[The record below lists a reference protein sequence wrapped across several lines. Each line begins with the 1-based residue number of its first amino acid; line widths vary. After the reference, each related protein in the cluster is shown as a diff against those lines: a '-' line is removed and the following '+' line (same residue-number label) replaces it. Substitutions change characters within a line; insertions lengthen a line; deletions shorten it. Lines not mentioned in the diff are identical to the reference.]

1 MNSLSRST
9 SRHSLADLLER
20 AGVYPEG
27 GGLSSDVE
35 IVSLTDD
42 SRVVGQ
48 GGLFVA
54 VRGHAVDGHRFVEFA
69 AAAGAAAVVVEG
81 GGRFSLS
88 ADCRVI
94 RVDDSREALARLA
107 AAFYGLCPASACPLH
122 LIGIT
127 GTNGKTTVSWM
138 LRSIVS
144 AAGLRAAL
152 IGTVEYDL
160 CRGRMR
166 APLTTPGAIDL
177 CRHLSDAA
185 EAGATHAILEVS
197 SHALDQRRT
206 DGLFFDIAAFTNFSG
221 DHLDYHGTSE
231 AYLAAKRRLFERLD
245 EHAVAIVNA
254 DDPAGR
260 TMADAIAARV
270 IWYGMESSKCDV
282 RARIVSV
289 DRRACEFV
297 LCGSGPEVLLRCPL
311 AGRHNVSNALA
322 ASTIALSLGIDSDA
336 IRRGIEG
343 LARVPGRLERVSSDA
358 CPFDVYVDYAHTDDA
373 LDNVLSVLRPLT
385 KGRLICVFGCGGDRD
400 RSKRP
405 RMAAAV
411 ARYADVAYVTSDNPR
426 TEKPEAIIEQILPG
440 FARQSRCAVQV
451 DADRRQAIEAAIGS
465 ADTGD
470 TVLIA
475 GKGHEDYQLVG
486 AQVLH
491 FDDREVAREC
501 LARLAITAED
511 AA

>member
-1 MNSLSRST
+1 
-9 SRHSLADLLER
+9 
-20 AGVYPEG
+20 
-27 GGLSSDVE
+27 
-35 IVSLTDD
+35 
-42 SRVVGQ
+42 
-48 GGLFVA
+48 
-54 VRGHAVDGHRFVEFA
+54 
-69 AAAGAAAVVVEG
+69 
-81 GGRFSLS
+81 
-88 ADCRVI
+88 
-94 RVDDSREALARLA
+94 
-107 AAFYGLCPASACPLH
+107 
-122 LIGIT
+122 
-127 GTNGKTTVSWM
+127 
-138 LRSIVS
+138 
-144 AAGLRAAL
+144 
-152 IGTVEYDL
+152 
-160 CRGRMR
+160 MR

-177 CRHLSDAA
+177 CRHLSNAA
-185 EAGATHAILEVS
+185 EAGATHGILEVS
-197 SHALDQRRT
+197 SHALDQCRT
-206 DGLFFDIAAFTNFSG
+206 DGLFFDVAAFTNFSG

-260 TMADAIAARV
+260 TMAGATAARV
-270 IWYGMESSKCDV
+270 IRYGLGASEPDV
-282 RARIVSV
+282 RARIVSA

-297 LCGSGPEVLLRCPL
+297 LCGLGLELLLRCPL

-322 ASTIALSLGIDSDA
+322 AATIALSLGIGSDA
-336 IRRGIEG
+336 IRRGIED
-343 LARVPGRLERVSSDA
+343 LAHVPGRLERVSSDA

-440 FARQSRCAVQV
+440 FVGQSRCAVQV
-451 DADRRQAIEAAIGS
+451 DAERRQAIEVAIEG
-465 ADTGD
+465 ADAGD

-501 LARLAITAED
+501 LARLAVANLG
-511 AA
+511 

>member
-1 MNSLSRST
+1 MNRLSRST
-9 SRHSLADLLER
+9 VRRSLADLLNR
-20 AGVYPEG
+20 AGVSPEG
-27 GGLSSDVE
+27 GGVFSDVE

-48 GGLFVA
+48 GDLFVA
-54 VRGHAVDGHRFVEFA
+54 VRGGSVDGHRFVESA

-81 GGRFSLS
+81 GRRFSLP

-94 RVDDSREALARLA
+94 RVDDSREALARLVS
-107 AAFYGLCPASACPLH
+107 AFYGLRPSFACPLH

-138 LRSIVS
+138 LRSILS
-144 AAGLRAAL
+144 AAGFRAAL

-160 CRGRMR
+160 CRERIR

-177 CRHLSDAA
+177 CRHLKHAA
-185 EAGATHAILEVS
+185 VGGATHAILEVS

-206 DGLFFDIAAFTNFSG
+206 DGLSFNVAAFTNFSG

-231 AYLAAKRRLFERLD
+231 AYLAAKRRLFESLD
-245 EHAVAIVNA
+245 ERAVAIVNA

-260 TMADAIAARV
+260 EMAGVTAAR
-270 IWYGMESSKCDV
+270 IIRYGMGASMADV

-289 DRRACEFV
+289 ERRGCEFV
-297 LCGSGPEVLLRCPL
+297 LYGSGPELPVRCPL
-311 AGRHNVSNALA
+311 AGRHNVANALA
-322 ASTIALSLGIDSDA
+322 AAAIALSLGIDGDA
-336 IRRGIEG
+336 IRQGIED
-343 LARVPGRLERVSSDA
+343 LPNVPGRLERVSGDTCA
-358 CPFDVYVDYAHTDDA
+358 YDVYVDYAHTDDA

-385 KGRLICVFGCGGDRD
+385 KRRLICVFGCGGDRD

-411 ARYADVAYVTSDNPR
+411 ARYADVACVTSDNPR
-426 TEKPEAIIEQILPG
+426 TENPEAIIKQILPG
-440 FARQSRCAVQV
+440 FVGGARCVVQV
-451 DADRRQAIEAAIGS
+451 DVDRRRAIEAAIES
-465 ADTGD
+465 AGAGD

-501 LARLAITAED
+501 LARLAVAAED